1 MGSPVTLT
9 EQDRIT
15 YLANVVFLALAD
27 APLSPRETAAL
38 EEVRTNLGA
47 KKSALSA
54 ALKAAR
60 SGQYVPVKVGPF
72 PVQISNVA
80 DMLYLSLVDGDLVVT
95 EKTIVAVFCR
105 KIGLTQDQLNVMVR
119 EAIARADQ
127 TRLSIT
133 CPSCRTEISGD
144 SKFCPQCGE
153 PIGTSGPE
161 PTAASFQIPDAGY
174 AIEFCESTAASFPT
188 ALEYARSAPSF
199 ASTVRGKRNWYFA
212 SWPEQ
217 EFEKAAKL
225 AELLGG
231 MRIRKA
237 YHQGKEIG
245 WDELFGFAPCA
256 GERSEAY
263 KPVEYCF
270 GKNENRVNPWGCKQ
284 ARMDW
289 TEWSR
294 WFSYGEFRSVGTSK
308 DSYVWVFDKER
319 IRHELTTN
327 LHRFR
332 YCPHLRRNLLGA
344 VLRALP
350 AQVEVTADSPW
361 KHDHVFE
368 EVPGSLKIVEVKHS
382 GNFEYTTEYYAD
394 GVRPKGLGILEE
406 VLRKAFAEAGVTDIT
421 ARELVS

>member
-1 MGSPVTLT
+1 MTLT

-27 APLSPRETAAL
+27 APLSPKETAAL

-47 KKSALSA
+47 KKSALAA

-60 SGQYVPVKVGPF
+60 SGRYAPVKVGSF
-72 PVQISNVA
+72 PVQVSNVA

-95 EKTIVAVFCR
+95 EKTIVAIFCR

-127 TRLSIT
+127 ARLSVT
-133 CPSCRTEISGD
+133 CPSCKAEISGD
-144 SKFCPQCGE
+144 SNFCPKCGE
-153 PIGTSGPE
+153 PIGTSEPE
-161 PTAASFQIPDAGY
+161 QAAASFQIPDTGY
-174 AIEFCESTAASFPT
+174 AIEFCESTAANFPA

-199 ASTVRGKRNWYFA
+199 ASTSRGKRNWHLA
-212 SWPEQ
+212 CWPEP
-217 EFEKAAKL
+217 EFEKVTRL
-225 AELLGG
+225 AELLFG
-231 MRIRKA
+231 MRNRKA
-237 YHQGKEIG
+237 YHGGKEVG
-245 WDELFGFAPCA
+245 WDELFGFASCA
-256 GERSEAY
+256 GERSESY

-270 GKNENRVNPWGCKQ
+270 GKDVNHVNPWGCKQ

-294 WFSYGEFRSVGTSK
+294 WFSYGEFRSAGASK

-319 IRHELTTN
+319 IRHELMTN

-332 YCPHLRRNLLGA
+332 YCPHLRKALLGA

-361 KHDHVFE
+361 KYDHVFE
-368 EVPGSLKIVEVKHS
+368 EVPGSIKIVEAKHS
-382 GNFEYTTEYYAD
+382 GSFEYTTEYYSD
-394 GVRPKGLGILEE
+394 GVRPKGLGMLEE
-406 VLRKAFAEAGVTDIT
+406 VLKKAFAEAKVTDIT